1 MLLNRNAEEGKM
13 MKEYELGA
21 MESKFADI
29 IWRSAPIA
37 SGELVK
43 ICERELSW
51 KKSTTYTMLRRLCQK
66 GLFENS
72 DGEVR
77 VLTTR
82 EEFQARQSEQFI
94 AENFE
99 GSLPKFLVAFA
110 AKNKLSEQEIAE
122 LQGLIEKNRA
132 K

>member
-1 MLLNRNAEEGKM
+1 M

-122 LQGLIEKNRA
+122 LQGLIEKNRE

>member
-1 MLLNRNAEEGKM
+1 MLNRNAEEGKM